1 MRREIRIV
9 VRPARAAWRWG
20 LLFAL
25 VCFAPLSAAAED
37 IAQIKVAKGTV
48 FIERTGKRIP
58 ARVGSHVQ
66 ATDTIITGADGSVG
80 ISFVDNSLLS
90 MGPNS
95 ELKIDRF
102 AFNST
107 THEGTFNTSLRKGTL
122 AVVSGKIAKQSPTA
136 MKVKLPASILG
147 VRGTVFLVKVEG

>member
-1 MRREIRIV
+1 MQ
-9 VRPARAAWRWG
+9 PARAAWRRG
-20 LLFAL
+20 LLIGL
-25 VCFAPLSAAAED
+25 LCLAPLSLRAADD

-48 FIERTGKRIP
+48 QIERAGKRIP
-58 ARVGSHVQ
+58 AKVGTPVQ

-147 VRGTVFLVKVEG
+147 VRGTVFLVRVEG

>member
-1 MRREIRIV
+1 MPAARGRYIR
-9 VRPARAAWRWG
+9 G
-20 LLFAL
+20 AL
-25 VCFAPLSAAAED
+25 VALACCLISLPACAED
-37 IAQIKVAKGTV
+37 IAQIQVAKGAV
-48 FIERTGKRIP
+48 FVERGGKRVP
-58 ARVGSHVQ
+58 ARVGTRVQ
-66 ATDTIITGADGSVG
+66 ATDTIVTGADGSVG

-95 ELKIDRF
+95 ELAIDRF

-147 VRGTVFLVKVEG
+147 VRGTVFLVRVED

>member
-1 MRREIRIV
+1 M
-9 VRPARAAWRWG
+9 RPARAAWRRG
-20 LLFAL
+20 LLIGL
-25 VCFAPLSAAAED
+25 LCLAPLSVRAADD
-37 IAQIKVAKGTV
+37 IAQIKVSKGTV
-48 FIERTGKRIP
+48 QIERAGKRIP
-58 ARVGSHVQ
+58 AKVGTPVQ

-95 ELKIDRF
+95 ELRIDRF

-147 VRGTVFLVKVEG
+147 VRGTVFLVRVEG

>member
-1 MRREIRIV
+1 MLI
-9 VRPARAAWRWG
+9 
-20 LLFAL
+20 AL
-25 VCFAPLSAAAED
+25 ICLAPLCARAED

-48 FIERTGKRIP
+48 FVERSGKRIV
-58 ARVGSHVQ
+58 AKVGTRIQ
-66 ATDTIITGADGSVG
+66 ATDTIITGANGSVG

-95 ELKIDRF
+95 ELAIDRF

-107 THEGTFNTSLRKGTL
+107 THEGAFNTSLRKGTL

-147 VRGTVFLVKVEG
+147 VRGTVFLVRVES

>member
-1 MRREIRIV
+1 M
-9 VRPARAAWRWG
+9 RPARAAWRRG
-20 LLFAL
+20 FLIAL
-25 VCFAPLSAAAED
+25 VCLAPLSADAAED

-48 FIERTGKRIP
+48 LVERAGQRMP
-58 ARVGSHVQ
+58 AKVGTHVQ
-66 ATDTIITGADGSVG
+66 ATDTIITGPDGSVG

-147 VRGTVFLVKVEG
+147 VRGTVFLVRVEG

>member
-1 MRREIRIV
+1 MLAARVPWIPGALIALACCV
-9 VRPARAAWRWG
+9 VSYPAI
-20 LLFAL
+20 
-25 VCFAPLSAAAED
+25 AED
-37 IAQIKVAKGTV
+37 IAQIKVAKGSV
-48 FIERTGKRIP
+48 FIERAGKRMP
-58 ARVGSHVQ
+58 AKVGTRVQ
-66 ATDTIITGADGSVG
+66 PIDTIITGADGSVG

-95 ELKIDRF
+95 ELAIDRF

-147 VRGTVFLVKVEG
+147 VRGTVFLVQVEG

>member
-1 MRREIRIV
+1 M
-9 VRPARAAWRWG
+9 RPAPAIWLRG
-20 LLFAL
+20 LLIVL
-25 VCFAPLSAAAED
+25 VCLVPCAACAED
-37 IAQIKVAKGTV
+37 IAQIKVAKGAV
-48 FIERTGKRIP
+48 FIERGGKRMP
-58 ARVGSHVQ
+58 ARVGTRVQ
-66 ATDTIITGADGSVG
+66 GTDTIITGADGSVG

-95 ELKIDRF
+95 ELAIERF

-147 VRGTVFLVKVEG
+147 VRGTVFLVRIQG

>member
-1 MRREIRIV
+1 MPAARVPWIRGALV
-9 VRPARAAWRWG
+9 ALACCLASLPAR
-20 LLFAL
+20 
-25 VCFAPLSAAAED
+25 AED
-37 IAQIKVAKGTV
+37 IAQIKVAKGSV
-48 FIERTGKRIP
+48 FVERGGKRIP
-58 ARVGSHVQ
+58 ANVGTKVQ

-95 ELKIDRF
+95 ELAIDRF
-102 AFNST
+102 VFNST
-107 THEGTFNTSLRKGTL
+107 THEGKFDTSLRKGTL

-147 VRGTVFLVKVEG
+147 VRGTVFLVRVET

>member
-1 MRREIRIV
+1 M
-9 VRPARAAWRWG
+9 RPARAAWRRGFIIG
-20 LLFAL
+20 LLCL
-25 VCFAPLSAAAED
+25 APLSVRAADD
-37 IAQIKVAKGTV
+37 IAQIKVAKGMV
-48 FIERTGKRIP
+48 QIERGGKRI
-58 ARVGSHVQ
+58 AAKVGTPVQ

-147 VRGTVFLVKVEG
+147 VRGTVFLVRVEG

>member
-1 MRREIRIV
+1 M
-9 VRPARAAWRWG
+9 RPARAAGRWG
-20 LLFAL
+20 LLIAL
-25 VCFAPLSAAAED
+25 LCVAPVAAQAAED

-48 FIERTGKRIP
+48 FVERGGKRIP
-58 ARVGSHVQ
+58 AKVGTHVQ

-80 ISFVDNSLLS
+80 ISFIDNSLLS

-95 ELKIDRF
+95 ELAIDRF

-147 VRGTVFLVKVEG
+147 VRGTVFVVRVEG

>member
-1 MRREIRIV
+1 MPAARIPWTAGALIALACCV
-9 VRPARAAWRWG
+9 LASPALAD
-20 LLFAL
+20 
-25 VCFAPLSAAAED
+25 D
-37 IAQIKVAKGTV
+37 IAQIKVAKGAV
-48 FIERTGKRIP
+48 FVERGGKRIP
-58 ARVGSHVQ
+58 ARVGTRVQ

-95 ELKIDRF
+95 ELAIDRF
-102 AFNST
+102 AFDST
-107 THEGTFNTSLRKGTL
+107 THEGAFDTSLRKGTL

-147 VRGTVFLVKVEG
+147 VRGTVFLVRVES